1 MNLSEFNKIIT
12 KYQNSYGKQITELK
26 KHYINNIDKIST
38 NEFKNICQ
46 KYRNII
52 KKMIFNLSKD
62 FLKNYQT
69 INVVIALTGSFARGT
84 NTLYSDIDLNF
95 LTDGNDFKEVI
106 EIEDKINYILQ
117 KVIGFRG
124 RDKIHSMVV
133 YLPLISNVKYDF
145 ILKNKYPLK
154 FKDATIYFNCRNNA
168 EKLMF
173 KNYNSTR
180 NIYKVIDYFNEY
192 DNKYKLYDWTNCFEV
207 VYEQGFKDIY
217 KQKRKVC
224 KDHSNL
230 IIHLEQLLSNL
241 KDDYN
246 TIQIDNVENS
256 KIKSTYKSDVLFN
269 VYKMLAIFYR
279 FEKEL
284 SDFNIEEFQRKS
296 KYLTDNFFD
305 KFYRYL
311 KNIQDLQVIFDIN
324 NCDLTSHSDEIINI
338 EKINSIYKKL
348 TKKDSIINI
357 LNESKKELYQQ
368 CIVELNKLKD
378 DLR

>member
-1 MNLSEFNKIIT
+1 MNLSEFNKIII
-12 KYQNSYGKQITELK
+12 KYQNSYGKQITDLK
-26 KHYINNIDKIST
+26 KLYINNIDKIST

-46 KYRNII
+46 RYRNII
-52 KKMIFNLSKD
+52 KKMIFNLSKE

-69 INVVIALTGSFARGT
+69 INIVIALTGSFARGT

-145 ILKNKYPLK
+145 IIQNKYPLK
-154 FKDATIYFNCRNNA
+154 FKDETIYFNCRNNA

-192 DNKYKLYDWTNCFEV
+192 DNRYKLYDWTNCFEV
-207 VYEQGFKDIY
+207 IYEQGFKEIY
-217 KQKRKVC
+217 KQERKVC
-224 KDHSNL
+224 KDYSNL
-230 IIHLEQLLSNL
+230 TIHLEQLLSNF
-241 KDDYN
+241 KDNYN
-246 TIQIDNVENS
+246 TIQINNVENS

-269 VYKMLAIFYR
+269 VYQMLAIFYR
-279 FEKEL
+279 FEKNL
-284 SDFNIEEFQRKS
+284 NNFNIEEFQQKS

-348 TKKDSIINI
+348 TKKDNIINI

-368 CIVELNKLKD
+368 CIEQLNKLKD
-378 DLR
+378 DLK

>member
-12 KYQNSYGKQITELK
+12 KYQNSYGKQITDLK

-52 KKMIFNLSKD
+52 KKMIFNLSKE

-246 TIQIDNVENS
+246 TRQIDNVENS

-279 FEKEL
+279 FEKEF

>member
-52 KKMIFNLSKD
+52 KKMIFNLSKE